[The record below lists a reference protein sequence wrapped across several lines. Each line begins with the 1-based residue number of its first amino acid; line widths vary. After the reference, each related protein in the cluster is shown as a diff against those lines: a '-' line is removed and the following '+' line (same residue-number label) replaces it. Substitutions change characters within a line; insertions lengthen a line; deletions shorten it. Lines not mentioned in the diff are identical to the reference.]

1 MEKCICQSQDAINDL
16 DKRLIKVETEVSV
29 MKDDITEIKQSLK
42 ESRVFILTTLVG
54 TLISAIGVIIMLMR

>member
-1 MEKCICQSQDAINDL
+1 MGENSCSSAKEINDI

-42 ESRVFILTTLVG
+42 ESRMFILTTLATSLIGAVG
-54 TLISAIGVIIMLMR
+54 VLIQLLR

>member
-1 MEKCICQSQDAINDL
+1 MEHTCTSVSNINDI

-42 ESRVFILTTLVG
+42 ESRMFILTTLVTSLVG
-54 TLISAIGVIIMLMR
+54 AVGVVIQLLR

>member
-1 MEKCICQSQDAINDL
+1 MDHNCTSMQSINEI

-42 ESRVFILTTLVG
+42 ESRMFILTTLVTSLVG
-54 TLISAIGVIIMLMR
+54 AVGVVVQLLR